1 MGEPTQYFSWS
12 TGTAKYKDE
21 PWRRAVRTAATQA
34 RRNIG
39 VACHICFGM
48 SRNECRSSQ
57 KSYKG
62 ITESSKTKRAY
73 FAILYLASFYSSI
86 IHQMI
91 DFRSIKPSRPYQS
104 EIISNVIKHIS
115 INCREYETKRRSR
128 RKREIACRAR
138 GGTTKGKN
146 TRGKK
151 LLEVKLQKWR

>member
-39 VACHICFGM
+39 VACQICFGM

-73 FAILYLASFYSSI
+73 FAILYVASFYSSI

-91 DFRSIKPSRPYQS
+91 DFRSIKPSRSYQS
-104 EIISNVIKHIS
+104 EIISNDNWIWRLDLTLQWEKPAKYTDQYTLYSVAAYIES
-115 INCREYETKRRSR
+115 
-128 RKREIACRAR
+128 
-138 GGTTKGKN
+138 TTF
-146 TRGKK
+146 
-151 LLEVKLQKWR
+151 